1 VRLVEHHKLC
11 LGCLNPEHSWAAESC
26 PCKKLEQLVPA
37 EADQGSAGEQLKAA
51 EAGLVPAAAR
61 LEVAEAPL
69 VSATA
74 RPADTARKR
83 APLAVTEASG
93 PVLPS
98 EQEAGATAVYVEA
111 TRPVEGAE
119 ALTSPWSQAGMPA
132 GSGEEPRE
140 PRGAAPSPAPERR
153 DAAGQRGWED
163 HLSSRNQG
171 IFEYEKF
178 Q

>member
-1 VRLVEHHKLC
+1 
-11 LGCLNPEHSWAAESC
+11 
-26 PCKKLEQLVPA
+26 VPA
-37 EADQGSAGEQLKAA
+37 EADQGSAGDKLKAA
-51 EAGLVPAAAR
+51 EAGLVPAVAR

-132 GSGEEPRE
+132 GTGEE

-163 HLSSRNQG
+163 QLSCRNQG